1 VTGFVLQM
9 MTVVAAGSPGGWAK
23 PECWQHKREEQN
35 NCCSQWRNFLI
46 FFSSQDQR
54 NRKRGRRS
62 EKRVTVEFV
71 GCRLTERTEKV
82 RCATGADRHCGS
94 SALWGL
100 ALVLSSGRWGNLLA
114 RRVFFCTGGRRER
127 KKKKSKK
134 IDAQGQVKSRTS
146 DQVLSA
152 S

>member
-1 VTGFVLQM
+1 MTGFVLQM

-100 ALVLSSGRWGNLLA
+100 ALVLSSGRLGEFA
-114 RRVFFCTGGRRER
+114 SEASFFLYWRAKR

-134 IDAQGQVKSRTS
+134 IDVQGQVKSRTS